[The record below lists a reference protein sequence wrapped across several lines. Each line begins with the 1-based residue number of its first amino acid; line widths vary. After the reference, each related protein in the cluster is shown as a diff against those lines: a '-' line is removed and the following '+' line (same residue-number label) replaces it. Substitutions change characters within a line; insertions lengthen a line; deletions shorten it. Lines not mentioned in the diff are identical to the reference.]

1 MAELHE
7 QNKRPK
13 AKEKIPSR
21 RTKPH
26 VEVISEN
33 NQKRCQIQNQ
43 QQQSIFPN
51 TSELEAGGEQEPEHQ
66 YLSKCQQ
73 LELKSQREQRQLDLK
88 DQEKLEQLEHQE
100 K

>member
-33 NQKRCQIQNQ
+33 NQKRLR
-43 QQQSIFPN
+43 S
-51 TSELEAGGEQEPEHQ
+51 
-66 YLSKCQQ
+66 
-73 LELKSQREQRQLDLK
+73 LKFSSLGLCF
-88 DQEKLEQLEHQE
+88 
-100 K
+100 